1 MVSFEEQL
9 RGRMATC
16 AAARNPE
23 DYVFQLRQL
32 RETIEDYRERTAFD
46 FDDRAAAEFKGL
58 KSAKIRIGTMDL
70 RIAAIALA
78 GDLTLV
84 TANTSDFAQVPGLR
98 LEDWTR

>member
-1 MVSFEEQL
+1 MPFEQSAL
-9 RGRMATC
+9 DRFDA
-16 AAARNPE
+16 
-23 DYVFQLRQL
+23 LKRQKV
-32 RETIEDYRERTAFD
+32 RV
-46 FDDRAAAEFKGL
+46 
-58 KSAKIRIGTMDL
+58 GTMDL